1 MMMST
6 GKNGCCFEQNFNK
19 ESKEDSKDKRQQN
32 KVFFLGKGLSFFS
45 GISLH
50 FRPFVVHSGFSTRD
64 SMVKLVV
71 SKKATKIDI
80 IFTVNLRP
88 NT

>member
-1 MMMST
+1 MAAVLSRIST
-6 GKNGCCFEQNFNK
+6 KKVNK
-19 ESKEDSKDKRQQN
+19 IAKIRGSKTKYI
-32 KVFFLGKGLSFFS
+32 FLGKGLSFFL

-50 FRPFVVHSGFSTRD
+50 FRPFVVHSGFSTCD